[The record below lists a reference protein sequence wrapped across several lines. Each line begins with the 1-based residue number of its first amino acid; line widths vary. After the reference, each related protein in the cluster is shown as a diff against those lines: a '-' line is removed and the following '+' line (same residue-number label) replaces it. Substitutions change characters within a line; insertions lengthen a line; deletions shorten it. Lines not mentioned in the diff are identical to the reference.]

1 MTNLFNLQKA
11 KPLFVLIMLLCMSA
25 ALWAVPAKPGLKRVL
40 TLTDGTTITAQLVG
54 DEHGH
59 FWLGQDGRAYQA
71 VSGSDVFQLIDKTE
85 VTKRAQTRRAAAN
98 QQRMRRLAPRKVGSI
113 GNYTG
118 QKKGL
123 IILANFKDVSF
134 NASNNNALYQDIAN
148 KPNFKEGNF
157 KGSMYDYFYAQSEGQ
172 FELTFDIVGPVEVSN
187 TSSYY
192 GANDSQGNDKYPAKM
207 VIEALKKADPDVN
220 YADYDWDGD
229 GEVEQVYVVYA
240 GKGEADGGAATTIW
254 PHEWQLSAASYYGD
268 GSGAQLLDG
277 VKIDTYAC
285 GGELNGSTGTVA
297 GIGTMCHEFSHCL
310 GYPDFYDTDYSGGQG
325 MFEWDLMDSGSYNG
339 DGYQPAGYTGWERWQ
354 AGWKEPIELLNTQAV
369 TGMKALADGG
379 DTYIIYNQGNKNEYY
394 MLENRQ
400 QMKWD
405 GGVPGEGLLIVHV
418 DYSASVWANN
428 EPNNDPSHQR
438 MTWVAADNEYQYTT
452 YQGSKYYT
460 TAGAKND
467 PFPYGSVNAFNKSTT
482 PAAKFYNKNLDGT
495 YYLDSSIEEIT
506 QWSDGTISF
515 NFRGV
520 SNVSK
525 PTFSP
530 AAGRYAEAQTVTI
543 SCETEGATIY
553 YTLNGTE
560 PTTSSTAYSEP
571 LTISE
576 TTTIKAIAVKD
587 GEESEVATAKYT
599 IGTSVSD
606 PNTTT
611 FKRVASVADLEPGMR
626 YIIACGSKSTA
637 AGALSNQILSSESVT
652 VSGDVI
658 TIGDG
663 VSVFVLEETANGWTF
678 QNESTNQYLYATAA
692 KKLAYSNTPNAW
704 TLANGTAGVIMTYG
718 SYGTMLYNANN
729 PRFTTYT
736 SSPTTSMIQA
746 NLYMEY
752 SSEVTVEK
760 QDVTL
765 TFQPQ
770 TITGTMGEDGRFV
783 EPSLKMEPAD
793 AAITV
798 TYSSNNERVATVEA
812 STGEVTFVAP
822 GTAVITA
829 SFGGDDHYN
838 AATPATYT
846 LTVLAA
852 DQPVQGTG
860 RYQLVTSTDDLE
872 SGKNYLIVSGTKAY
886 NGFNTNKGDAGDVTI
901 SENVIDLSQEGN
913 EAVPVVLTKES
924 GSTWGTYWS
933 IYDTGVEAYLTALSG
948 NKLGTTNSYSF
959 GRPSWTIAVSSTGT
973 ATIQN
978 YNNDAYL
985 KYNSKDD
992 MFRAYSSGQTA
1003 VSLYKEI
1010 EEPVVEEIT
1019 VSIGSTGYATLY
1031 YSDKNL
1037 TVPEGVDAYTYTIT
1051 DGKLEESW
1059 LYEADEVIPQG
1070 TAVILKD
1077 LVTLEEG
1084 ETSHD
1089 YAFTVT
1095 TTEGDVDNDN
1105 LLMGF
1110 DEDAETVGPD
1120 GATEGYKFYMLSLDK
1135 NSTPGSVGFYYAKN
1149 CPHGEAFTSKGHK
1162 AYLPVDVTA
1171 ASGKSFFLFGDAQ
1184 SGTTDIDNVQSSK
1197 LKAESADI
1205 YDLSGRK
1212 MGGGKLQPG
1221 IYIKNGRKVVVK

>member
-1 MTNLFNLQKA
+1 
-11 KPLFVLIMLLCMSA
+11 MSA

-123 IILANFKDVSF
+123 IILVNFKDVSF
-134 NASNNNALYQDIAN
+134 NASNNNALYQNIAN
-148 KPNFKEGNF
+148 KPNFREGNF
-157 KGSMYDYFYAQSEGQ
+157 KGSMYDYFKAQSEGQ
-172 FELTFDIVGPVEVSN
+172 FELTFDVVGPVTVSQN
-187 TSSYY
+187 YSYY
-192 GANDSQGNDKYPAKM
+192 GANDSGDNDKYPATM
-207 VIEALKKADPDVN
+207 VIEALKKADADVN

-240 GKGEADGGAATTIW
+240 GKGEADGGTDDTIW
-254 PHEWQLSAASYYGD
+254 PHEWQLSSARQYGD
-268 GSGAQLLDG
+268 GTGAQRLDG

-339 DGYQPAGYTGWERWQ
+339 DGYLPAGYTGWERWQ

-418 DYSASVWANN
+418 DYSASAWSSNT
-428 EPNNDPSHQR
+428 PNDTPSHQR

-452 YQGSKYYT
+452 YQGTKYYT

-467 PFPYGSVNAFNKSTT
+467 PFPYGNVNAFNKSTT

-495 YYLDSSIEEIT
+495 YYMDSSIEQIT
-506 QWSDGTISF
+506 QCSDSTISF

-553 YTLNGTE
+553 YTLDGTT
-560 PTTSSTAYSEP
+560 PTASSTAYSEP
-571 LTISE
+571 LTISQ
-576 TTTIKAIAVKD
+576 TTTVKAIAVKD
-587 GEESEVATAKYT
+587 GEESEVSTAKYT

-611 FKRVASVADLEPGMR
+611 FKRVELTDDLEPGMR
-626 YIIACGSKSTA
+626 YIIACGSKNAA
-637 AGALSNQILSSESVT
+637 AGTLSSQILSSESVT

-678 QNESTNQYLYATAA
+678 QNKSTNQYLYATAE

-704 TLANGTAGVIMTYG
+704 TLGNVTAGVIMTYG
-718 SYGTMLYNANN
+718 SNGTMLYNASS

-752 SSEVTVEK
+752 SGEVIVEK

-770 TITGTMGEDGRFV
+770 AITGTMGEDGRFV

-798 TYSSNNERVATVEA
+798 TYSSSSENVATVEA

-860 RYQLVTSTDDLE
+860 RYELVTDASTLE
-872 SGKNYLIVSGTKAY
+872 TGDKVLIAYINGDTKQVMSTTQNNNNRPATTDVTLNEDNTLTPGEDAQVITLEKDGSNFLFNVGDGYLYAAGSSNKKNYLRTELIADDNAKATISILK
-886 NGFNTNKGDAGDVTI
+886 GSATIKFQGANTNNTMRY
-901 SENVIDLSQEGN
+901 NPN
-913 EAVPVVLTKES
+913 
-924 GSTWGTYWS
+924 
-933 IYDTGVEAYLTALSG
+933 
-948 NKLGTTNSYSF
+948 TNNGLPLFSCYAS
-959 GRPSWTIAVSSTGT
+959 SSTTG
-973 ATIQN
+973 
-978 YNNDAYL
+978 YL
-985 KYNSKDD
+985 PQIYRQKK
-992 MFRAYSSGQTA
+992 
-1003 VSLYKEI
+1003 V
-1010 EEPVVEEIT
+1010 EPIT

-1037 TVPEGVDAYTYTIT
+1037 VVPEGVGAYTYTIT

-1059 LYEADEVIPQG
+1059 VYEADEVIPQG

-1077 LVTLEEG
+1077 LVALEEG
-1084 ETSHD
+1084 ETGHD

-1095 TTEGDVDNDN
+1095 TTEGDVDDDN

-1110 DEDAETVGPD
+1110 DKDAETVGPD
-1120 GATEGYKFYMLSLDK
+1120 GATEGYKFYMLSLNK
-1135 NSTPGSVGFYYAKN
+1135 NSTPGSVGFYYGKN
-1149 CPHGEAFTSKGHK
+1149 GGAAFRSKAHK
-1162 AYLPVDVTA
+1162 AYLPVPDTA
-1171 ASGKSFFLFGDAQ
+1171 AHGKSFFLFSEAETA
-1184 SGTTDIDNVQSSK
+1184 TTDINNVQSSRYNAQS
-1197 LKAESADI
+1197 AEI

-1212 MGGGKLQPG
+1212 IVGGKLQPG
-1221 IYIKNGRKVVVK
+1221 IYIMNGRKVVVK

>member
-1 MTNLFNLQKA
+1 
-11 KPLFVLIMLLCMSA
+11 MLLCMSA
-25 ALWAVPAKPGLKRVL
+25 ALWAVPAKPGLKRLL
-40 TLTDGTTITAQLVG
+40 TLADGSQVTAMLVG

-59 FWLGQDGRAYQA
+59 YWMGDDGRAYQA
-71 VSGSDVFQLIDKTE
+71 VSGTDVYQTIDKGE
-85 VTKRAQTRRAAAN
+85 VAKKAQTRRAAAN
-98 QQRMRRLAPRKVGSI
+98 QRRMRRLAPRKVGSI
-113 GNYTG
+113 GTYTG

-134 NASNNNALYQDIAN
+134 NASNNNALYQRIAN
-148 KPNFKEGNF
+148 EKNFSYGDF

-172 FELTFDIVGPVEVSN
+172 FELTFDVVGPVTVSQKQ
-187 TSSYY
+187 SYY
-192 GANDSQGNDKYPAKM
+192 GANDSYGDDLRPAEM
-207 VIEALKKADPDVN
+207 VIEALKLADSQVN

-240 GKGEADGGAATTIW
+240 GKGEADGGAANTIW
-254 PHEWQLSAASYYGD
+254 PHEWQLSSASYN
-268 GSGAQLLDG
+268 GAQRLDG

-339 DGYQPAGYTGWERWQ
+339 DGYLPAGYTGWERWQ
-354 AGWKEPIELLNTQAV
+354 AGWKEPIELLNTQTV

-400 QMKWD
+400 QVGWD
-405 GGVPGEGLLIVHV
+405 GGVPGKGLLIVHV
-418 DYSASVWANN
+418 DYSASVWASNT
-428 EPNNDPSHQR
+428 PNDDPSHQR
-438 MTWVAADNEYQYTT
+438 MTWVAADNNYQYTV
-452 YQGSKYYT
+452 YQGTKYYT
-460 TAGAKND
+460 SEGAMND
-467 PFPYGSVNAFNKSTT
+467 PFPYGNVNAFNKSTT
-482 PAAKFYNKNLDGT
+482 PAATFYNKNSDGT
-495 YYLDSSIEEIT
+495 YYMDSSIEEIT

-553 YTLNGTE
+553 YTLDGTT
-560 PTTSSTAYSEP
+560 PTASCTAYSEA

-599 IGTSVSD
+599 IGASASD
-606 PNTTT
+606 PDTKK
-611 FKRVASVADLEPGMR
+611 FKRVASTDDLEPGMR
-626 YIIACGSKSTA
+626 YIIACGSKEKA
-637 AGALSNQILSSESVT
+637 AGTLSSQILSSERVT

-663 VSVFVLEETANGWTF
+663 VSVFVLEETTNGWTF
-678 QNESTNQYLYATAA
+678 QNEESTNQYLYATAA

-704 TLANGTAGVIMTYG
+704 SLSDGTNGVIMTYG
-718 SYGTMLYNANN
+718 DYGTMLYNDGS

-736 SSPTTSMIQA
+736 SSPSTSMIQA

-752 SSEVTVEK
+752 SGEVEVEK
-760 QDVTL
+760 QNVTL

-770 TITGTMGEDGRFV
+770 VITAKMGEDFV
-783 EPSLKMEPAD
+783 EPSLKIEPTD
-793 AAITV
+793 AAIDV
-798 TYSSNNERVATVEA
+798 VYSSSNERVATVDA
-812 STGEVTFVAP
+812 SKGEVTLVAP

-829 SFGGDDHYN
+829 KFDGNDNYN
-838 AATPATYT
+838 AADPATYT
-846 LTVLAA
+846 LTVVAA
-852 DQPVQGTG
+852 DQPMQGTG

-886 NGFNTNKGDAGDVTI
+886 NGLSTDKGLASTVTFTDNI
-901 SENVIDLSQEGN
+901 IDLNQEGN

-924 GSTWGTYWS
+924 ESTWGTYWS
-933 IYDTGVEAYLTALSG
+933 IYDTDVKTYITAASK
-948 NKLGTTNSYSF
+948 NKLGSSTKYTNQSAT
-959 GRPSWTIAVSSTGT
+959 SWTVSINTSN
-973 ATIQN
+973 AANIRN

-985 KYNSKDD
+985 KYNSNND
-992 MFRAYSSGQTA
+992 MFRAYTSGQAA

-1010 EEPVVEEIT
+1010 EVPVVEEIT

-1037 TVPEGVDAYTYTIT
+1037 TVPEGVEAYTYTII
-1051 DGKLEESW
+1051 DGELMESW

-1077 LVTLEEG
+1077 LVTLKEG

-1095 TTEGDVDNDN
+1095 TTEGDVDDDN

-1110 DEDAETVGPD
+1110 DDDAQTVGPD

-1135 NSTPGSVGFYYAKN
+1135 NSTSGSVGFYYAKN

-1197 LKAESADI
+1197 FKAESADI

>member
-1 MTNLFNLQKA
+1 MLM
-11 KPLFVLIMLLCMSA
+11 VLLSVSA
-25 ALWAVPAKPGLKRVL
+25 ALWAVPAKPGLKRLL
-40 TLTDGTTITAQLVG
+40 TLADGSQVTAMLVG

-59 FWLGQDGRAYQA
+59 YWMGDDGRAYQA
-71 VSGSDVFQLIDKTE
+71 VSGADVYQTIDKGE
-85 VTKRAQTRRAAAN
+85 VAKKAQTRRSAAN
-98 QQRMRRLAPRKVGSI
+98 QRRMRRLAPRKVGSV

-123 IILANFKDVSF
+123 IILANFIDEKFKS
-134 NASNNNALYQDIAN
+134 SNNNALYQRIAN
-148 KPNFKEGNF
+148 EKNFSYGDF

-172 FELTFDIVGPVEVSN
+172 FELTFDVVGPVEVSN

-207 VIEALKKADPDVN
+207 VIEALKKADPDVD

-240 GKGEADGGAATTIW
+240 GKGEADGGATTTIW

-310 GYPDFYDTDYSGGQG
+310 GYPDFYDTDDSGGQG
-325 MFEWDLMDSGSYNG
+325 MFEWDLMDTGSYNG
-339 DGYQPAGYTGWERWQ
+339 DGYLPAGYTGWERWQ
-354 AGWKEPIELLNTQAV
+354 AGWKEPIELLSTQAV

-400 QMKWD
+400 QVGWD
-405 GGVPGEGLLIVHV
+405 GGVPGKGLLIVHV
-418 DYSASVWANN
+418 DYSASVWASNT
-428 EPNNDPSHQR
+428 PNDDPSHQR
-438 MTWVAADNEYQYTT
+438 MTWVAADNNYQYTV
-452 YQGSKYYT
+452 YQGTKYYT
-460 TAGAKND
+460 SEGAMND
-467 PFPYGSVNAFNKSTT
+467 PFPYGNVNAFNKSTT
-482 PAAKFYNKNLDGT
+482 PAAKFYNKNSDGT
-495 YYLDSSIEEIT
+495 YYMDSSIEEIT

-515 NFRGV
+515 NFRGL

-530 AAGRYAEAQTVTI
+530 AAGRYEEAQTVTI
-543 SCETEGATIY
+543 CCETEGATIY
-553 YTLNGTE
+553 YTLDGTT
-560 PTTSSTAYSEP
+560 PTASSTAYSEP

-587 GEESEVATAKYT
+587 GEESEVSTAKYT
-599 IGTSVSD
+599 IGTSASD
-606 PNTTT
+606 PDTKK
-611 FKRVASVADLEPGMR
+611 FKRVASTDDLEPGMR
-626 YIIACGSKSTA
+626 YIIACGSKEKA
-637 AGALSNQILSSESVT
+637 AGTLSSQILSSESVT

-663 VSVFVLEETANGWTF
+663 VSVFVLEETTNGWTF
-678 QNESTNQYLYATAA
+678 QNEESTNQYLYATAA

-704 TLANGTAGVIMTYG
+704 SLSDGTNGVIMTYG
-718 SYGTMLYNANN
+718 DYGTMLYNDGS

-736 SSPTTSMIQA
+736 SSPSTSMIQA

-752 SSEVTVEK
+752 SGEVEVEK
-760 QDVTL
+760 QNVTL

-770 TITGTMGEDGRFV
+770 VITAKMGEDFV
-783 EPSLKMEPAD
+783 EPSLKIEPTD
-793 AAITV
+793 AAIDV
-798 TYSSNNERVATVEA
+798 VYSSSNERVATVDA
-812 STGEVTFVAP
+812 SKGEVTLVAP

-829 SFGGDDHYN
+829 KFDGNDNYN
-838 AATPATYT
+838 AADPTTYT
-846 LTVLAA
+846 LTVVAA
-852 DQPVQGTG
+852 DQPMQGTG
-860 RYQLVTSTDDLE
+860 RYRLVTSTEDLE

-901 SENVIDLSQEGN
+901 SENVIDLSVTGN
-913 EAVPVVLTKES
+913 QAVPVVLTKES
-924 GSTWGTYWS
+924 ASTWGTYWS

-948 NKLGTTNSYSF
+948 NKLGTTNSYSV
-959 GRPSWTIAVSSTGT
+959 GRPSWTIDVSSNGT

-992 MFRAYSSGQTA
+992 MFRAYTSGQTA

-1010 EEPVVEEIT
+1010 EVPVVEEIT

-1037 TVPEGVDAYTYTIT
+1037 VVPEGVDAYTYTIT

-1070 TAVILKD
+1070 TAVVLLD
-1077 LVTLEEG
+1077 LAELGDG
-1084 ETSHD
+1084 ETKHD

-1095 TTEGDVDNDN
+1095 TEQGLEDPDN

-1162 AYLPVDVTA
+1162 AYLPVPVPV

-1197 LKAESADI
+1197 FKAESADI

>member
-25 ALWAVPAKPGLKRVL
+25 VLWAVPAKPGLKRVL

-98 QQRMRRLAPRKVGSI
+98 QQRMRRLAPRKVGSV

-123 IILANFKDVSF
+123 IILANFKDKTF
-134 NASNNNALYQDIAN
+134 NATQEDFYKLAN
-148 KPNFKEGNF
+148 QPNYVSGNY
-157 KGSMYDYFYAQSEGQ
+157 KGSMYDYFLAQSEGQ
-172 FELTFDIVGPVEVSN
+172 FELTFDVVGPVTVSQN
-187 TSSYY
+187 YSYY
-192 GANDSQGNDKYPAKM
+192 GANDSGGNDKYPATM
-207 VIEALKKADPDVN
+207 VIEALKKADADVN

-229 GEVEQVYVVYA
+229 GYVDQVYVVYA
-240 GKGEADGGAATTIW
+240 GKGEADGGAANTIW
-254 PHEWQLSAASYYGD
+254 PHEWQLSAARQYGD
-268 GSGAQLLDG
+268 GSGKQQLDG
-277 VKIDTYAC
+277 VYIDTYAC
-285 GGELNGSTGTVA
+285 GGEQNGSTGETA

-339 DGYQPAGYTGWERWQ
+339 DGYLPAGYTGWERWV
-354 AGWKEPIELLNTQAV
+354 AGWKEPIELLSTQTV
-369 TGMKALADGG
+369 KGMKALADGG
-379 DTYIIYNQGNKNEYY
+379 NTYIIYNQGNKNEYY

-400 QMKWD
+400 QVKWD

-418 DYSASVWANN
+418 DYSASAWSSNT
-428 EPNNDPSHQR
+428 PNDTPSHQR

-452 YQGSKYYT
+452 YQGTKYYT

-467 PFPYGSVNAFNKSTT
+467 PFPYGNVNAFNKSTT
-482 PAAKFYNKNLDGT
+482 PAAKFYNENLDGT
-495 YYLDSSIEEIT
+495 YYMDSSIEQIT

-553 YTLNGTE
+553 YTLDGTT
-560 PTTSSTAYSEP
+560 PTASSTAYSEP
-571 LTISE
+571 LTISQ
-576 TTTIKAIAVKD
+576 TTTIKAVAVKD

-599 IGTSVSD
+599 IGASVSD
-606 PNTTT
+606 PDTKT
-611 FKRVASVADLEPGMR
+611 FKRVTSVSEMEPGMR
-626 YIIACGSKSTA
+626 YIIACGSKEKA
-637 AGALSNQILSSESVT
+637 AGTLSSQIFSSESVA

-678 QNESTNQYLYATAA
+678 QNDNQYLYATAA
-692 KKLAYSNTPNAW
+692 KKLAYSNTANAW
-704 TLANGTAGVIMTYG
+704 TLGDGNDGVIMTYSNS
-718 SYGTMLYNANN
+718 SYGTMLYNASS

-752 SSEVTVEK
+752 SGEVTVEK

-770 TITGTMGEDGRFV
+770 TITGTMGEAGRFV
-783 EPSLKMEPAD
+783 EPSLKIVPEGAD
-793 AAITV
+793 IAV
-798 TYSSNNERVATVEA
+798 SYSSSNESVATVEA

-829 SFGGDDHYN
+829 SFAGDDHYN

-886 NGFNTNKGDAGDVTI
+886 NGLATDKGLVSDVI
-901 SENVIDLSQEGN
+901 VEDDIIDLSEEGN
-913 EAVPVVLTKES
+913 VAVPVVLTKES
-924 GSTWGTYWS
+924 ESTWGTYWS
-933 IYDTGVEAYLTALSG
+933 IYDTDVKTYITAASR
-948 NKLGTTNSYSF
+948 NKLGSSTNYTNQSAA
-959 GRPSWTIAVSSTGT
+959 SWTISISTSN
-973 ATIQN
+973 AANIRN

-985 KYNSKDD
+985 KYNSTSDL
-992 MFRAYSSGQTA
+992 FRAYASGQTA

-1010 EEPVVEEIT
+1010 EVPVVEEIT

-1037 TVPEGVDAYTYTIT
+1037 VVPEGVDAYTYTIT

-1077 LVTLEEG
+1077 LVALEEG

-1095 TTEGDVDNDN
+1095 TAEGDVDDDN

-1135 NSTPGSVGFYYAKN
+1135 NSTPGSVGFYYGKKGGA
-1149 CPHGEAFTSKGHK
+1149 AFTSKAHK
-1162 AYLPVDVTA
+1162 AYLPVPVPVA
-1171 ASGKSFFLFGDAQ
+1171 NGKSFFLFSEAETA
-1184 SGTTDIDNVQSSK
+1184 TTDINNVQSSRFNAQS
-1197 LKAESADI
+1197 AEI

-1212 MGGGKLQPG
+1212 IVGGKLQRG
-1221 IYIKNGRKVVVK
+1221 IYIMNGRKVVVK

>member
-1 MTNLFNLQKA
+1 MTTLFKLQKA
-11 KPLFVLIMLLCMSA
+11 KPFVMLLMLLCMSA

-71 VSGSDVFQLIDKTE
+71 VSGSDVFQLIDKNE

-98 QQRMRRLAPRKVGSI
+98 QQRMRRLAPRNVGSI

-123 IILANFKDVSF
+123 IILANFKDKTF
-134 NASNNNALYQDIAN
+134 NATQEDFYKLAN
-148 KPNFKEGNF
+148 QPNYVSGNY
-157 KGSMYDYFYAQSEGQ
+157 KGSMYDYFLAQSEGK
-172 FELTFDIVGPVEVSN
+172 FELTFDVVGPVTVSQN
-187 TSSYY
+187 YSYY
-192 GANDSQGNDKYPAKM
+192 GANDSEGNDLYPATM
-207 VIEALKKADPDVN
+207 VIEALKKADADVN

-229 GEVEQVYVVYA
+229 GEVDQVYVVYA
-240 GKGEADGGAATTIW
+240 GKGAADGGAANTIW

-268 GSGAQLLDG
+268 GTGKQRLDG
-277 VKIDTYAC
+277 VYIDTYAC
-285 GGELNGSTGTVA
+285 GGELNGSTGETA

-339 DGYQPAGYTGWERWQ
+339 DGYLPAGYTGWERWV
-354 AGWKEPIELLNTQAV
+354 AGWKEPIELLSTQAV

-379 DTYIIYNQGNKNEYY
+379 NTYIIYNQGNKNEYY

-438 MTWVAADNEYQYTT
+438 MTWVAADNNYQYTV
-452 YQGSKYYT
+452 YQGTKYYT
-460 TAGAKND
+460 SEGAMND
-467 PFPYGSVNAFNKSTT
+467 PFPYGNVNAFNKSTT
-482 PAAKFYNKNLDGT
+482 PAAKFYNENLDGT
-495 YYLDSSIEEIT
+495 YYMDSSIEQIT

-553 YTLNGTE
+553 YTLDGTT
-560 PTTSSTAYSEP
+560 PTASSTAYSEA
-571 LTISE
+571 LTISQ
-576 TTTIKAIAVKD
+576 TTTVKAIAVKD

-606 PNTTT
+606 PDTKT
-611 FKRVASVADLEPGMR
+611 FKLVESTNDLEPGMR
-626 YIIACGSKSTA
+626 YIIACGSKEKA
-637 AGALSNQILSSESVT
+637 AGTLSSQILSSESVT

-663 VSVFVLEETANGWTF
+663 VSVFVLEETTNGWTF

-692 KKLAYSNTPNAW
+692 KKLAYSNTANAW
-704 TLANGTAGVIMTYG
+704 TLGDGNDGVIMTYSTS
-718 SYGTMLYNANN
+718 SYGTMLYNVSS

-752 SSEVTVEK
+752 SSEVEVEK
-760 QDVTL
+760 QNVTL

-770 TITGTMGEDGRFV
+770 VITAKMGEDFV
-783 EPSLKMEPAD
+783 EPSLKIVPEGAD
-793 AAITV
+793 IAV
-798 TYSSNNERVATVEA
+798 SYSSSNERVATVDA
-812 STGEVTFVAP
+812 STGEVTLVAP

-829 SFGGDDHYN
+829 SFAGDDHYN

-872 SGKNYLIVSGTKAY
+872 SGKNYLIVSGKKAY

-901 SENVIDLSQEGN
+901 LQNIIDLSQEGN

-924 GSTWGTYWS
+924 ESTWGTYWS
-933 IYDTGVEAYLTALSG
+933 IYDTGVNAYLTALSG
-948 NKLGTTNSYSF
+948 NKLGSASSYSF
-959 GRPSWTIAVSSTGT
+959 GRPSWTIAVSSNGT

-985 KYNSKDD
+985 KYNSTND
-992 MFRAYSSGQTA
+992 MFRAYTSGQTS

-1010 EEPVVEEIT
+1010 EVPVVEEIT

-1037 TVPEGVDAYTYTIT
+1037 TVPEGVEACTYTII
-1051 DGKLEESW
+1051 DGELMESW
-1059 LYEADEVIPQG
+1059 IYEQDEVIPQG
-1070 TAVILKD
+1070 TAVVLLD
-1077 LVTLEEG
+1077 LAELGDG
-1084 ETSHD
+1084 ETKHD

-1095 TTEGDVDNDN
+1095 TEQGLEDPDN

-1110 DEDAETVGPD
+1110 DDDAQTVGPD

-1149 CPHGEAFTSKGHK
+1149 CPHGEAFMSKAHK

-1184 SGTTDIDNVQSSK
+1184 SETTDIDNVQSSK
-1197 LKAESADI
+1197 FKAESADI

-1221 IYIKNGRKVVVK
+1221 IYIMNGRKVVVK

>member
-1 MTNLFNLQKA
+1 
-11 KPLFVLIMLLCMSA
+11 MLLCMSA
-25 ALWAVPAKPGLKRVL
+25 ALWAVPAKPGLKRLL
-40 TLTDGTTITAQLVG
+40 TLADGTQVTAMLVG

-59 FWLGQDGRAYQA
+59 YWMGDDGRAYQA
-71 VSGSDVFQLIDKTE
+71 VSGTDVFQLIDKTE
-85 VTKRAQTRRAAAN
+85 VTKRAQTRRSAAN
-98 QQRMRRLAPRKVGSI
+98 QRRMRRLAPRKVGSV

-123 IILANFKDVSF
+123 IILANFIDEKFKS
-134 NASNNNALYQDIAN
+134 SNNNALYQRIAN
-148 KPNFKEGNF
+148 EKNFSSGNF

-172 FELTFDIVGPVEVSN
+172 FELTFDVVGPVTVSQKQ
-187 TSSYY
+187 SYY
-192 GANDSQGNDKYPAKM
+192 GANDSQGNDKYPAEM
-207 VIEALKKADPDVN
+207 VIEALKKADPDVD
-220 YADYDWDGD
+220 YADYDWDDD

-240 GKGEADGGAATTIW
+240 GKGEADGGAANTIW

-325 MFEWDLMDSGSYNG
+325 MGCWDLMDSGSYNG

-354 AGWKEPIELLNTQAV
+354 AGWKEPIELLSTQTV
-369 TGMKALADGG
+369 TDMKALADGG
-379 DTYIIYNQGNKNEYY
+379 NTYIIYNQGNKNEYY

-400 QMKWD
+400 QVGWD
-405 GGVPGEGLLIVHV
+405 TSLPGEGLLIVHV
-418 DYSASVWANN
+418 DYDAKVWADNK
-428 EPNNDPSHQR
+428 PNDTPSHQR

-467 PFPYGSVNAFNKSTT
+467 PFPYGSVNVFNKSTT
-482 PAAKFYNKNLDGT
+482 PAAKFYNKNLDGS
-495 YYLDSSIEEIT
+495 YYMDSSIEEIT

-530 AAGRYAEAQTVTI
+530 AAGRYEEAQTVTI

-553 YTLNGTE
+553 YTLDGTT
-560 PTTSSTAYSEP
+560 PTTSSTAYSEA

-606 PNTTT
+606 QDTKT

-637 AGALSNQILSSESVT
+637 AGALSNQILGSESVK
-652 VSGDVI
+652 VNGDIV

-663 VSVFVLEETANGWTF
+663 VSVFVLEETTNGWTF
-678 QNESTNQYLYATAA
+678 QNEESTNQYLYATAA

-704 TLANGTAGVIMTYG
+704 SLSDGTNGVIMTCG
-718 SYGTMLYNANN
+718 DYGTMLYNVSS

-736 SSPTTSMIQA
+736 SDPSTSMIQA

-752 SSEVTVEK
+752 SGEVEVEK
-760 QDVTL
+760 QNVTL

-770 TITGTMGEDGRFV
+770 VITAKMGEDFV
-783 EPSLKMEPAD
+783 EPSLKIEPTD
-793 AAITV
+793 AAIDV
-798 TYSSNNERVATVEA
+798 VYSSSNERVATVDA
-812 STGEVTFVAP
+812 SKGEVTLVAP

-829 SFGGDDHYN
+829 SFAGDDHYN

-860 RYQLVTSTDDLE
+860 RYQLVTSTNDLE
-872 SGKNYLIVSGTKAY
+872 SGKNYLIVSGAKAY

-901 SENVIDLSQEGN
+901 SENVIDLSVTGN
-913 EAVPVVLTKES
+913 QAVPVVLS
-924 GSTWGTYWS
+924 SNGS
-933 IYDTGVEAYLTALSG
+933 
-948 NKLGTTNSYSF
+948 
-959 GRPSWTIAVSSTGT
+959 SWTIYDSEKEVYLGKDAAGNKNYDLNGSSTEPASDNLKYHWNISISST
-973 ATIQN
+973 SSATIEN
-978 YNNDAYL
+978 CNFDRYI
-985 KYNSKDD
+985 KYNSSAN
-992 MFRAYSSGQTA
+992 MFRAYTSGQTA

-1019 VSIGSTGYATLY
+1019 VSIGTTGYATLY

-1037 TVPEGVDAYTYTIT
+1037 TVPEGVEAYTYTII
-1051 DGKLEESW
+1051 DGELMESW

-1077 LVTLEEG
+1077 LVTLKEG

-1095 TTEGDVDNDN
+1095 TTEGDVDDDN

-1110 DEDAETVGPD
+1110 DDDAQTVGPD

-1135 NSTPGSVGFYYAKN
+1135 NSTSGSVGFYYAKN

-1197 LKAESADI
+1197 FKAESADI